1 VSKKLIIIIVAA
13 LPLLGGGG
21 YFGYTMLLAPPVAKA
36 ASPKAAEKAMKKKM
50 KVAMKLRIKMGVPG
64 MTIPLSGDFIVNLGG
79 LAHFA
84 KFDVSLLVDKGTKSL
99 PAASGATDPSPTLVD
114 NDQIRD
120 IVITD
125 TSRYDAGDLAT
136 PGGKA
141 KLKKR
146 IMKDVDEKTET
157 VALSVYFT
165 NFAIQ

>member
-21 YFGYTMLLAPPVAKA
+21 YFGYTMLLAPPAAKA
-36 ASPKAAEKAMKKKM
+36 ASSKAAEKKM
-50 KVAMKLRIKMGVPG
+50 KAKEKAAMKLRIKAAVPG
-64 MTIPLSGDFIVNLGG
+64 LTVPLAGDFIVNLGG

-84 KFDVSLLVDKGTKSL
+84 KFDVSMLVDKGTVSI
-99 PAASGATDPSPTLVD
+99 PAASGATDPSPTLED

-125 TSRYDAGDLAT
+125 TSRYTADELAT
-136 PGGKA
+136 PGGKT
-141 KLKKR
+141 KLKER
-146 IMKDVDEKTET
+146 LMKDITDKTHT
-157 VALSVYFT
+157 VALRVYFT